1 MNRFLLYFFIFSKLI
16 SQDLSESLI
25 TVMDKPLIKDDSRY
39 HLTPLLLDIAK
50 NGNNFSSEKK
60 IRASETRI

>member
-1 MNRFLLYFFIFSKLI
+1 MNRFFLYFFIFSKII

-25 TVMDKPLIKDDSRY
+25 TVMDRSLIKDDIQY
-39 HLTPLLLDIAK
+39 HITPLLLDIAK

-60 IRASETRI
+60 YELQ